1 MRVFVHL
8 NKHATRKNRGI
19 PVYSVKALEGP
30 DKGRVIHRS
39 SSVMLGDVVPRVSKA
54 GRERFL
60 REGVKNV
67 HAGLVGTLIHLEKQ
81 PFHGQTIRYDPA
93 VCGSF
98 TFGAWDAVRYYGSEL
113 AYLSES
119 GVKVLEL
126 KG

>member
-81 PFHGQTIRYDPA
+81 PFHGHTIRYNPEF
-93 VCGSF
+93 CGSF
-98 TFGAWDAVRYYGSEL
+98 TFGAWDAVVYKGSEL